1 MATIKILKNCVIWFK
16 KRPAI
21 YISYSQYAVTGDKFT
36 SAKMKRI
43 SKENGT
49 KQVNFILKQYV

>member
-1 MATIKILKNCVIWFK
+1 MATIKNRFICFK

-21 YISYSQYAVTGDKFT
+21 DISFIQYAVTGDKFT
-36 SAKMKRI
+36 TAKMKRI

-49 KQVNFILKQYV
+49 KQVNFILNWSV

>member
-1 MATIKILKNCVIWFK
+1 MFIWFK
-16 KRPAI
+16 KLSAI
-21 YISYSQYAVTGDKFT
+21 YVIYIQYAVTGDKFT

-49 KQVNFILKQYV
+49 KQVNFILNWSA